1 MNHEDAIDAAGV
13 AITAKVTQ
21 AGAGTTLVSW
31 FLSSEGGMFFG
42 IAIGVIGLL
51 VNFYYQHRR
60 DKREHAAHLMAE
72 REHQKRMDRLAT
84 RSGDVC

>member
-1 MNHEDAIDAAGV
+1 MRTEDAIDATGV

-21 AGAGTTLVSW
+21 AGAGTTLLSW
-31 FLSSEGGMFFG
+31 LLSSEGGMAFG
-42 IAIGVIGLL
+42 ICIGVLGLL

-72 REHQKRMDRLAT
+72 REHKKRMDRLAT
-84 RSGDVC
+84 KPGGL